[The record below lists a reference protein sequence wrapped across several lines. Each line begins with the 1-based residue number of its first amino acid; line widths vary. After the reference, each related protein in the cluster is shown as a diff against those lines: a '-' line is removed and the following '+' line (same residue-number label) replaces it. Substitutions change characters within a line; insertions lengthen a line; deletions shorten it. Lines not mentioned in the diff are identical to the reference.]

1 MEENKKDV
9 MKKIEAVAEK
19 QTAEIVNSNIPM
31 DKSCD
36 SLKNVMKMGTEEFK
50 EKMGRYPTYS
60 EMREMFG

>member
-31 DKSCD
+31 DQSCD
-36 SLKNVMKMGTEEFK
+36 SLKNVMKMGT
-50 EKMGRYPTYS
+50 
-60 EMREMFG
+60 

>member
-19 QTAEIVNSNIPM
+19 QTVEIVNSNITI

-36 SLKNVMKMGTEEFK
+36 LLKNVMKMGTEEFK
-50 EKMGRYPTYS
+50 AKMGRYPTYS
-60 EMREMFG
+60 EMRDMFG